1 MPIEQQDA
9 ILGSVTYETT
19 RARDAAADLSPEAE
33 SQAAQSAQTQA
44 AEGLSVE
51 AVEAITRADAV
62 STGGVHAHEALFSA
76 RAANIKQ
83 SAVRDV
89 FEISMQPGLVS
100 LAGGN
105 PYLQSLPL
113 EQLGQV
119 AAGIIARHG
128 LEALQYGGGQGT
140 LELRQQICQVMA
152 AEGISDADPENVV
165 ITAGSQSAQD
175 VAAKVFCDP
184 GDVVL
189 IEDPTYVGALNTF
202 EAYQVDVQPVA
213 VDQDGLVPDELRR
226 RIGELRAAGKTIKM
240 LYTIPNF
247 NNPSGVTLAQDR
259 RQEIVDICR
268 QANIL
273 VLEDNP
279 YGLLKFDGRLDAPL
293 RAGNPQDVLYLG
305 SFSKIFAP
313 GLRIGWALV
322 PAHLK
327 QRFYLASEAVT
338 LCPPSFNQML
348 VSAYL
353 REFDWMSQ
361 IRTYRALYQ
370 ERCEALLD
378 ALAEQMPAG
387 VSWTR
392 PSGGFFVWLTLPEHV
407 DTYPLLHKGIE
418 AGVVFVPGAAFTSV
432 HGPSNKLRLAFSSAT
447 PENIREGVRRLAPVL
462 RDAVEAR
469 A

>member
-1 MPIEQQDA
+1 MNTPSSGA
-9 ILGSVTYETT
+9 N
-19 RARDAAADLSPEAE
+19 AAAETLSEEALDAL
-33 SQAAQSAQTQA
+33 SRAGTAAATADTAGA
-44 AEGLSVE
+44 A
-51 AVEAITRADAV
+51 AHR
-62 STGGVHAHEALFSA
+62 HEALLSS

-113 EQLGQV
+113 DRLAKT
-119 AAGIIARHG
+119 AAAIIAEHG

-140 LELRQQICQVMA
+140 QELREQICAVMA
-152 AEGISDADPENVV
+152 AEGILDADPENVV

-184 GDVVL
+184 GDVIL
-189 IEDPTYVGALNTF
+189 LEDPTYVGALNTF
-202 EAYQVDVQPVA
+202 EAYEVDIQPVA
-213 VDQDGLVPDELRR
+213 GDEYGLIPSALQKTIAELQ
-226 RIGELRAAGKTIKM
+226 AAGKRIKL

-247 NNPSGVTLAQDR
+247 NNPSGVMLAPER

-268 QANIL
+268 EANIL

-279 YGLLKFDGRLDAPL
+279 YGLLKFDGVLPEPL
-293 RAGNPQDVLYLG
+293 RAANPEDVLYLG

-327 QRFYLASEAVT
+327 QRYYLASEAVT
-338 LCPPSFNQML
+338 LCPPTFSQLL
-348 VSAYL
+348 VSDYL
-353 REFDWMSQ
+353 RNYDWRGQ
-361 IRTYRALYQ
+361 ISTYRTLYA
-370 ERCEALLD
+370 ERCAALLA
-378 ALAEQMPAG
+378 ALEEFMPAE

-392 PSGGFFVWLTLPEHV
+392 PEGGFFVWLTLPEGI
-407 DTYPLLHKGIE
+407 DSYPLLYTGID
-418 AGVVFVPGAAFTSV
+418 AGVVFVPGAAFSAS
-432 HGPSNKLRLAFSSAT
+432 HAPSNKLRLAFSAVPAET
-447 PENIREGVRRLAPVL
+447 LREGVRRLAPVL
-462 RDAVEAR
+462 AEAIAAR
-469 A
+469 